1 MLTALPKT
9 NKHTAL
15 LEKGK
20 AYSFDENEQHT
31 ALPKEICVNILKK
44 GKTHSIDKH
53 KQFSL
58 QEKYGS
64 HSILHVL
71 LPIPN
76 VGAIF
81 HRQFYSQ
88 RKTRAD

>member
-9 NKHTAL
+9 NKHIAL

-44 GKTHSIDKH
+44 
-53 KQFSL
+53 
-58 QEKYGS
+58 
-64 HSILHVL
+64 
-71 LPIPN
+71 
-76 VGAIF
+76 
-81 HRQFYSQ
+81 
-88 RKTRAD
+88 RKNTQH